1 MVRLLFIT
9 DFTESFA
16 YALLRGIIRYS
27 NQTDEQWVVCRMPP
41 AYKKTMGLKRVIKW
55 AKKWGADAV
64 IGQFE
69 ASEPVELFRRNGI
82 VAFAQDYKTKFSSI
96 PNITGDYIGTGR
108 MAADLYLHKGF
119 RNFAYF
125 GYKNV
130 CWSDERCT
138 GFRQRIEEAGL
149 GDNFYLYDKQ
159 EIDNLWYYE
168 AAPLEKWLRSL
179 PKPVAVMACDDNQ
192 GNALIEAC
200 NSAGVKIPS
209 EVSVIGVDNDEVVCT
224 LSNPTLSSISVD
236 IEQGGFETARMTV
249 RMLQDPFYKG
259 SDITLRPKRI
269 VHRVSTSAY
278 ATTDKEVLTAL
289 QFIRQNL
296 GKKISV
302 EDVLEQVPL
311 SRRILEVRFKKVIG
325 NSIYQYI
332 SQQRISRFAELLLE
346 TNDSIQEIAY
356 KLGEDDAK
364 AICRRFK
371 ELKGCTPSEWRNQ
384 KTQIEHNITQILR

>member
-41 AYKKTMGLKRVIKW
+41 AYKKTMGLKKVIKW

-289 QFIRQNL
+289 QFIRQSL

-325 NSIYQYI
+325 YSIYQYI

-371 ELKGCTPSEWRNQ
+371 ELKGCTPSEWRNL
-384 KTQIEHNITQILR
+384 KNAN

>member
-179 PKPVAVMACDDNQ
+179 PKHVAVMACDDNQ

-302 EDVLEQVPL
+302 EDVLKQVPL

>member
-41 AYKKTMGLKRVIKW
+41 AYKKTMGLKKVIKW

-209 EVSVIGVDNDEVVCT
+209 ELSLIGVDNDEVICT
-224 LSNPTLSSISVD
+224 LSNPTLSSIMVD
-236 IEQGGFETARMTV
+236 IEQGGYESARMAV
-249 RMLQDPFYKG
+249 RMIQDPSFKG
-259 SDITLRPKRI
+259 SDITLQPKRI

-278 ATTDKEVLTAL
+278 ATTDKDVLTAL

-296 GKKISV
+296 NKKITVS
-302 EDVLEQVPL
+302 DVLEQVPL
-311 SRRILEVRFKKVIG
+311 SRRLLEVRFKKVIG
-325 NSIYQYI
+325 ESIYQYI
-332 SQQRISRFAELLLE
+332 SKQRIGRFSELLLE
-346 TNDSIQEIAY
+346 TNDAIQEIAY
-356 KLGEDDAK
+356 NMGEDDAK
-364 AICRRFK
+364 SICRRFK
-371 ELKGCTPSEWRNQ
+371 ELKGCTPSEWRSQ
-384 KTQIEHNITQILR
+384 KNAN

>member
-27 NQTDEQWVVCRMPP
+27 NQSDEQWVVCRMPP
-41 AYKKTMGLKRVIKW
+41 AYKKTMGLKGVIKW

-69 ASEPVELFRRNGI
+69 ASDPVELFRRNGI
-82 VAFAQDYKTKFSSI
+82 VAFAQDYKTKFNNI

-108 MAADLYLHKGF
+108 MAAELYLHKGF
-119 RNFAYF
+119 RNFAFF

-130 CWSDERCT
+130 CWSDERCA
-138 GFRQRIEEAGL
+138 GFRQRLEEAGL
-149 GDNFYLYDKQ
+149 GGNFYLYDKQ

-302 EDVLEQVPL
+302 EDVLKQVPL

-332 SQQRISRFAELLLE
+332 SQQRISRFGELLLE

-384 KTQIEHNITQILR
+384 KNAN

>member
-41 AYKKTMGLKRVIKW
+41 AYKKAMGLKGVIKW

-69 ASEPVELFRRNGI
+69 ASDPVELFRRNGI
-82 VAFAQDYKTKFSSI
+82 VAFAQDYKTKFNNI

-108 MAADLYLHKGF
+108 MAAELYLHKGF
-119 RNFAYF
+119 RNFAFF

-130 CWSDERCT
+130 CWSDERCA
-138 GFRQRIEEAGL
+138 GFRQRLEEAGL
-149 GDNFYLYDKQ
+149 GGNFYLYDKQ

-302 EDVLEQVPL
+302 EDVLKQVPL

-332 SQQRISRFAELLLE
+332 SQQRISRFGELLLE

-384 KTQIEHNITQILR
+384 KNAN

>member
-325 NSIYQYI
+325 YSIYQYI

-371 ELKGCTPSEWRNQ
+371 ELKGCTPTEWRNQ
-384 KTQIEHNITQILR
+384 KNVN

>member
-41 AYKKTMGLKRVIKW
+41 AYKKTMGLKKVIKW

-149 GDNFYLYDKQ
+149 G
-159 EIDNLWYYE
+159 
-168 AAPLEKWLRSL
+168 RC
-179 PKPVAVMACDDNQ
+179 V
-192 GNALIEAC
+192 
-200 NSAGVKIPS
+200 
-209 EVSVIGVDNDEVVCT
+209 
-224 LSNPTLSSISVD
+224 
-236 IEQGGFETARMTV
+236 
-249 RMLQDPFYKG
+249 
-259 SDITLRPKRI
+259 
-269 VHRVSTSAY
+269 
-278 ATTDKEVLTAL
+278 
-289 QFIRQNL
+289 
-296 GKKISV
+296 
-302 EDVLEQVPL
+302 
-311 SRRILEVRFKKVIG
+311 
-325 NSIYQYI
+325 
-332 SQQRISRFAELLLE
+332 
-346 TNDSIQEIAY
+346 
-356 KLGEDDAK
+356 
-364 AICRRFK
+364 
-371 ELKGCTPSEWRNQ
+371 
-384 KTQIEHNITQILR
+384 

>member
-1 MVRLLFIT
+1 
-9 DFTESFA
+9 
-16 YALLRGIIRYS
+16 
-27 NQTDEQWVVCRMPP
+27 
-41 AYKKTMGLKRVIKW
+41 
-55 AKKWGADAV
+55 
-64 IGQFE
+64 
-69 ASEPVELFRRNGI
+69 VELFRRNGI
-82 VAFAQDYKTKFSSI
+82 VAFAQDYKTKFSNI

-209 EVSVIGVDNDEVVCT
+209 EISVIGVDNDEVVCT

-325 NSIYQYI
+325 YSIYQYI

-384 KTQIEHNITQILR
+384 KNAN

>member
-41 AYKKTMGLKRVIKW
+41 AYKKTMGLKGVIKW

-69 ASEPVELFRRNGI
+69 ASDPVELFRRNGI
-82 VAFAQDYKTKFSSI
+82 VAFAQDYKTKFNNI

-108 MAADLYLHKGF
+108 MAAELYLHKGF
-119 RNFAYF
+119 RNFAFF

-130 CWSDERCT
+130 CWSDERCA
-138 GFRQRIEEAGL
+138 GFRQRLEEAGL
-149 GDNFYLYDKQ
+149 GGNFYLYDKQ

-278 ATTDKEVLTAL
+278 ATTDKEVLTVL

-302 EDVLEQVPL
+302 EDVLKQVPL

-332 SQQRISRFAELLLE
+332 SQQRISRFGELLLE

-384 KTQIEHNITQILR
+384 KNAN

>member
-41 AYKKTMGLKRVIKW
+41 AYKKTMGLKGVIKW

-69 ASEPVELFRRNGI
+69 ASDPVELFRRNGI
-82 VAFAQDYKTKFSSI
+82 VAFAQDYKTKFNNI

-108 MAADLYLHKGF
+108 MAAELYLHKGF
-119 RNFAYF
+119 RNFAFF
-125 GYKNV
+125 GSKNV
-130 CWSDERCT
+130 CWSDERCA
-138 GFRQRIEEAGL
+138 GFRQRLEEAGL
-149 GDNFYLYDKQ
+149 GGNFYLYDKQ

-302 EDVLEQVPL
+302 EDVLKQVPL

-332 SQQRISRFAELLLE
+332 SQQRISRFGELLLE

-384 KTQIEHNITQILR
+384 KNAN

>member
-289 QFIRQNL
+289 QYIRQNL

>member
-27 NQTDEQWVVCRMPP
+27 NQSDEQWVVCRMPP
-41 AYKKTMGLKRVIKW
+41 AYKKTLGFKGVIKW

-69 ASEPVELFRRNGI
+69 ASDPVEQFRRNGI
-82 VAFAQDYKTKFSSI
+82 VAFAQDYKVKFDSI
-96 PNITGDYIGTGR
+96 PNITGDYLETGR

-119 RNFAYF
+119 HHFAFF
-125 GYKNV
+125 GYKDV
-130 CWSDERCT
+130 CWSDERCE
-138 GFRQRIEEAGL
+138 GFRRRIEEAGF
-149 GDNFYLYDKQ
+149 GDQFYVYDKQ
-159 EIDNLWYYE
+159 MIDNLWYYE
-168 AAPLEKWLRSL
+168 ADELKNWLLSL

-209 EVSVIGVDNDEVVCT
+209 ELSVIGVDNDEVICT
-224 LSNPTLSSISVD
+224 LSNPTLSSIRVD
-236 IEQGGFETARMTV
+236 IEQGGYETARMAV
-249 RMLQDPFYKG
+249 RMIHDPFYKG
-259 SDITLRPKRI
+259 SDITLQPRRI

-278 ATTDKEVLTAL
+278 ATSDKEVLTAL

-296 GKKISV
+296 CKKITVS
-302 EDVLEQVPL
+302 DVLEQVPL
-311 SRRILEVRFKKVIG
+311 SRRLLEMRFKKVIG
-325 NSIYQYI
+325 ESIYQYI
-332 SQQRISRFAELLLE
+332 SKQRIGRFSELLLE

-356 KLGEDDAK
+356 QLGEDDPK
-364 AICRRFK
+364 SICRRFK
-371 ELKGCTPSEWRNQ
+371 ELKGFTPSEWRNQ
-384 KTQIEHNITQILR
+384 KNAK

>member
-41 AYKKTMGLKRVIKW
+41 AYKKTLGLKGVIKW

-69 ASEPVELFRRNGI
+69 ASDPVELFRRNGI
-82 VAFAQDYKTKFSSI
+82 VAFAQDYKTKFSNI

-168 AAPLEKWLRSL
+168 AAPLEKWLHSL

-325 NSIYQYI
+325 YSIYQYI

-371 ELKGCTPSEWRNQ
+371 ELKGCTPSEWRSQ
-384 KTQIEHNITQILR
+384 KNAN

>member
-27 NQTDEQWVVCRMPP
+27 NQSDEQWVVCRMPP
-41 AYKKTMGLKRVIKW
+41 AYKKTLGLKGVIKW

-69 ASEPVELFRRNGI
+69 ASDPVELFRRNGI
-82 VAFAQDYKTKFSSI
+82 VAFAQDYKTKFNNI
-96 PNITGDYIGTGR
+96 PNITGDYIETGR
-108 MAADLYLHKGF
+108 MAAELYLHKGF
-119 RNFAYF
+119 RNFAFF

-130 CWSDERCT
+130 CWSDERCA

-168 AAPLEKWLRSL
+168 AAPLEKWLRTL

-384 KTQIEHNITQILR
+384 KNAN

>member
-41 AYKKTMGLKRVIKW
+41 AYKKTMGLKGVIKW

-69 ASEPVELFRRNGI
+69 ASDPVELFRRNGI
-82 VAFAQDYKTKFSSI
+82 VAFAQDYKTKFNNI

-108 MAADLYLHKGF
+108 MAAELYLHKGF
-119 RNFAYF
+119 RNFAFF

-130 CWSDERCT
+130 CWSDERCA
-138 GFRQRIEEAGL
+138 GFRQRLEEAGL
-149 GDNFYLYDKQ
+149 GGNFYLYDKQ

-296 GKKISV
+296 SKKISV
-302 EDVLEQVPL
+302 EDVLKQVPL

-332 SQQRISRFAELLLE
+332 SQQRISRFGELLLE

-384 KTQIEHNITQILR
+384 KNAN

>member
-27 NQTDEQWVVCRMPP
+27 NQSDEQWVVCRMPP
-41 AYKKTMGLKRVIKW
+41 AYKKTLGLKGVIKW
-55 AKKWGADAV
+55 AKKWGTDVV

-69 ASEPVELFRRNGI
+69 ASDPVDLFRRNGI
-82 VAFAQDYKTKFSSI
+82 VALAQDYKSKFDNI
-96 PNITGDYIGTGR
+96 PNITADYLETGR

-119 RNFAYF
+119 RNFAFF
-125 GYKNV
+125 GYKDV
-130 CWSDERCT
+130 CWSDARCA
-138 GFRQRIEEAGL
+138 GFRQRIEEAGY
-149 GDNFYLYDKQ
+149 GDHFYIYDKQ
-159 EIDNLWYYE
+159 VIDNLWYYE
-168 AAPLEKWLRSL
+168 AAPLEKWLRAL

-200 NSAGVKIPS
+200 NAAGVKIPS
-209 EVSVIGVDNDEVVCT
+209 ELSVIGVDNDEVICT
-224 LSNPTLSSISVD
+224 LSNPTLSSIAVD
-236 IEQGGFETARMTV
+236 IEQGGFETAQMAV
-249 RMLQDPFYKG
+249 RMIRDPFFRG
-259 SDITLRPKRI
+259 ADITLHPRRI

-278 ATTDKEVLTAL
+278 ATSDKEVLTAL
-289 QFIRQNL
+289 QYIRQNL

-325 NSIYQYI
+325 DSIYQYI
-332 SQQRISRFAELLLE
+332 SKQRISRFGELLLE

-364 AICRRFK
+364 GICRRFK
-371 ELKGCTPSEWRNQ
+371 VLKGCTPSEWRNQ
-384 KTQIEHNITQILR
+384 KNAN

>member
-41 AYKKTMGLKRVIKW
+41 AYKKTMGLKKVIKW

-168 AAPLEKWLRSL
+168 AAPLERWLRSL

-325 NSIYQYI
+325 YSIYQYI

-384 KTQIEHNITQILR
+384 KNVN

>member
-41 AYKKTMGLKRVIKW
+41 AYKKTMGLKKVIKW

-325 NSIYQYI
+325 YSIYQYI

-384 KTQIEHNITQILR
+384 KNVN

>member
-149 GDNFYLYDKQ
+149 GDNFYMYDKQ

-325 NSIYQYI
+325 YSIYQYI

-384 KTQIEHNITQILR
+384 KNVN